1 MENSLLISFFA
12 SSWLNITTIGTLL
25 KVLFHGIMRDRFSIV
40 QCLKEYSELNL
51 FKCLVPSQTLKMHFK
66 QIVQFYPGLL
76 FSCLKPFPSSRAS
89 NLPLLKIGNT
99 RLSLN
104 KHKSKLRLLSHIQII
119 RFCDVIVN
127 ELERATA
134 QWLSA

>member
-1 MENSLLISFFA
+1 
-12 SSWLNITTIGTLL
+12 
-25 KVLFHGIMRDRFSIV
+25 MREIFSIV
-40 QCLKEYSELNL
+40 QCLKEYSELKL
-51 FKCLVPSQTLKMHFK
+51 FKCLVQSQTLKMHFK
-66 QIVQFYPGLL
+66 HIVQFYPGLL

-104 KHKSKLRLLSHIQII
+104 KHKSKLRFLSHIQIF

>member
-1 MENSLLISFFA
+1 
-12 SSWLNITTIGTLL
+12 
-25 KVLFHGIMRDRFSIV
+25 MREIFSIV
-40 QCLKEYSELNL
+40 QCLKEYSELKL
-51 FKCLVPSQTLKMHFK
+51 FKCLVQSLTLKMHFK
-66 QIVQFYPGLL
+66 HIVQFYPGLL

-104 KHKSKLRLLSHIQII
+104 KHKSKLRLLSHLQII